1 LEKEFWK
8 NDDQIRSAILNGK
21 TSLKGAI
28 FIKKINI
35 ETVTN
40 QLPIW
45 LNLPKPQKQGSLA

>member
-21 TSLKGAI
+21 TSPKGAI
-28 FIKKINI
+28 FIKKTNT